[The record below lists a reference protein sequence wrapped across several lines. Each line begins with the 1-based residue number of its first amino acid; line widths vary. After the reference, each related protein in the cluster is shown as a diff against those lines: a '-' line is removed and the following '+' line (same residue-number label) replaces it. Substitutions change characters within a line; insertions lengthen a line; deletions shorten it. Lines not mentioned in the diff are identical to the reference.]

1 MPDFLAGI
9 DWVYLIAVVVAL
21 FVMQK
26 IATRVQAKAGA
37 KALVSSVQS
46 IYAGDHEYKTVSPA
60 EFGWMNLSHYE
71 TMKRE
76 LTERGFTH
84 LEDIENLTLT
94 RAFPAT
100 RTFLRSFTG
109 VEGTVQAGVYDLT
122 PRGTMRLMQ
131 MVGGMA
137 RDFRTIDLQTELT
150 NGRFVLSTT
159 ADRKMASGSV
169 PPEAEAEYYPRSMPL
184 DELLEAH
191 IARVQRA
198 LDAAPGVDMV
208 RARTAAEAREGQR
221 RLQRLINR
229 FRGGEAFLTAADI
242 ARAAD
247 DPDSP
252 AVKALSEAV
261 EKEKAKA
268 KRSRGG

>member
-1 MPDFLAGI
+1 MPEFLSGI
-9 DWVYLIAVVVAL
+9 DWGYLIAAGVAI
-21 FVMQK
+21 FIIQK
-26 IATRVQAKAGA
+26 VATRAQANAGA
-37 KALVSSVQS
+37 KSLVSSVKS

-60 EFGWMNLSHYE
+60 EFGWMKLEHYE

-122 PRGTMRLMQ
+122 PRGVMRLMQ

-137 RDFRTIDLQTELT
+137 SDFRTLDLQTELT

-159 ADRKMASGSV
+159 ADKRMASGSV
-169 PPEAEAEYYPRSMPL
+169 PPEAEAEYYPKSIPL
-184 DELLEAH
+184 DALLEAH

-198 LDAAPGVDMV
+198 LDAAPGTDMV
-208 RARTAAEAREGQR
+208 RVTTAAEARECQR

-229 FRGGEAFLTAADI
+229 FRGGGAFLTAEDI

-247 DPDSP
+247 DPNSP
-252 AVKALSEAV
+252 AVKALTKAV
-261 EKEKAKA
+261 EKEKAK
-268 KRSRGG
+268 RSRGE